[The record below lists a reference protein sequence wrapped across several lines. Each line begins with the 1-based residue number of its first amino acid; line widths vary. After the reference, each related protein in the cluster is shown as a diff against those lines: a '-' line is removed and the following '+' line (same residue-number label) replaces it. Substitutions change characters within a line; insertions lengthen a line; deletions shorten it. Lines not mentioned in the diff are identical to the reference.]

1 MVSTNFFF
9 KSNTG
14 LRMWVINDD
23 SYDKMSPKEVE
34 KVLKNIVQNE
44 AKQMRKVHVSA
55 YKTTVC

>member
-1 MVSTNFFF
+1 
-9 KSNTG
+9 
-14 LRMWVINDD
+14 MWVINDD